1 MLSEDSFHFAIEN
14 TQVILAPQQRIAT
27 FGSTSFHF
35 HLVTEM
41 MDRVDEVCV
50 RQGRLHA
57 ERPQIITPG
66 HLAHLSLENFG
77 EKARDFADWLEEHSE
92 RFAFL
97 KYGFQIRKTDVVEK
111 IVASPLEKVLDRVRR
126 EVRDED
132 EPMTAIIQGVDEGW
146 EVCLLKFTVDL
157 IHQSAGGNM
166 GDFRKRGL
174 I

>member
-1 MLSEDSFHFAIEN
+1 MLSEDSFYYAIEN

-41 MDRVDEVCV
+41 MDRVDE
-50 RQGRLHA
+50 
-57 ERPQIITPG
+57 
-66 HLAHLSLENFG
+66 
-77 EKARDFADWLEEHSE
+77 
-92 RFAFL
+92 
-97 KYGFQIRKTDVVEK
+97 
-111 IVASPLEKVLDRVRR
+111 
-126 EVRDED
+126 
-132 EPMTAIIQGVDEGW
+132 GW

-157 IHQSAGGNM
+157 INQSAGGNM